1 MRAPVPPGCDLHEPD
16 QAKDGHFYD
25 YAKEVVAQATG
36 CVSTTKPG
44 RHEYRNGYGHVK
56 PGDKYAI
63 KPTPNGSSGTCV
75 CLLPAFL
82 CAKPLGAD
90 DKNSL
95 PPSGVCANPAS
106 C

>member
-36 CVSTTKPG
+36 CISTTKPG

-56 PGDKYAI
+56 GY
-63 KPTPNGSSGTCV
+63 SGGW
-75 CLLPAFL
+75 P
-82 CAKPLGAD
+82 PW
-90 DKNSL
+90 
-95 PPSGVCANPAS
+95 PSGGRRLSAD
-106 C
+106 